1 MSKQLGFTLA
11 ACTLLAL
18 SLCHA
23 QTGPIVSPR
32 VVELTADRDSRY
44 RWQGKVSPTIEAL
57 SGEPLILR
65 ITASRAKQVARDGSV
80 HGLVLLNQNLDAV
93 PGWRFY
99 LHPGVQELAVKA
111 PDEPGRYTAVC
122 TVICS
127 DMHDGM
133 TFTLIVT
140 AGQRKLPRSR

>member
-1 MSKQLGFTLA
+1 MNKHLGFTLA
-11 ACTLLAL
+11 AFTLVAL

-23 QTGPIVSPR
+23 QAGPSVSPR
-32 VVELTADRDSRY
+32 VIELTADHDSRY
-44 RWQGKVSPTIEAL
+44 RSQGKVSPTIEAMP
-57 SGEPLILR
+57 GEALILR

-99 LHPGVQELAVKA
+99 LRPGVQELAVKA
-111 PDEPGRYTAVC
+111 PDQPGRYTAVC

-133 TFTLIVT
+133 TFTLVVT
-140 AGQRKLPRSR
+140 AGQRKMAKE

>member
-1 MSKQLGFTLA
+1 MSKHLGFTLA
-11 ACTLLAL
+11 AFTLVAL

-32 VVELTADRDSRY
+32 VIELTADHDSRY
-44 RWQGKVSPTIEAL
+44 RSQGKASPTIEAMP
-57 SGEPLILR
+57 GEHLILR

-99 LHPGVQELAVKA
+99 LRPGVQELAVKA
-111 PDEPGRYTAVC
+111 PDQPGRYTAVC

-133 TFTLIVT
+133 TFTLVVT
-140 AGQRKLPRSR
+140 AGQRKMAKE

>member
-1 MSKQLGFTLA
+1 MSKHLGFTLA
-11 ACTLLAL
+11 ACALLAL

-23 QTGPIVSPR
+23 QPGPIVSPR
-32 VVELTADRDSRY
+32 VIELTADHDSRY
-44 RWQGKVSPTIEAL
+44 RSQGKISPTIEAMP
-57 SGEPLILR
+57 GEPLILR

-99 LHPGVQELAVKA
+99 LHPGEQELAVKA
-111 PDEPGRYTAVC
+111 PDQPGRYTAVC

-140 AGQRKLPRSR
+140 AGQGKIAKE

>member
-1 MSKQLGFTLA
+1 MSKGLGFTLA

-18 SLCHA
+18 SVCQA
-23 QTGPIVSPR
+23 QSGPIVSPR
-32 VVELTADRDSRY
+32 VIELSADHDSRY
-44 RWQGKVSPTIEAL
+44 RWEGKVAPTIEVL
-57 SGEPLILR
+57 PREPLILS

-80 HGLVLLNQNLDAV
+80 HGLVLLNGNLDAV

-99 LHPGVQELAVKA
+99 FHPGVQELAVTA
-111 PDEPGRYTAVC
+111 PDQPGRYTALC

-133 TFTLIVT
+133 KFTLIVT
-140 AGQRKLPRSR
+140 AGPGKIAKE

>member
-1 MSKQLGFTLA
+1 MSKHLGFTLA

-23 QTGPIVSPR
+23 QPGPIVSPR
-32 VVELTADRDSRY
+32 VIELTADRDSRY
-44 RWQGKVSPTIEAL
+44 RSQGKVSPTIEAMP
-57 SGEPLILR
+57 GEPLILR

-111 PDEPGRYTAVC
+111 PDQPGRYTAMC

-133 TFTLIVT
+133 TFSLVVT
-140 AGQRKLPRSR
+140 AGQRKVAKE

>member
-1 MSKQLGFTLA
+1 MSKHSGLTLA

-23 QTGPIVSPR
+23 QSGPIVSPR
-32 VVELTADRDSRY
+32 VIELTADHDSRY
-44 RWQGKVSPTIEAL
+44 RSQGKVSPTIEAMP
-57 SGEPLILR
+57 GEALILR

-111 PDEPGRYTAVC
+111 PDQPGRYTAVC

-133 TFTLIVT
+133 TFSLVVT
-140 AGQRKLPRSR
+140 AGPRKIAKE

>member
-1 MSKQLGFTLA
+1 MSKHLGFSRA

-23 QTGPIVSPR
+23 QPGPTVSPR
-32 VVELTADRDSRY
+32 VIELTADHDSRY
-44 RWQGKVSPTIEAL
+44 RSGGKVSPTIQAM

-65 ITASRAKQVARDGSV
+65 ITASRAKEVARDGSV
-80 HGLVLLNQNLDAV
+80 HGLALLNQNLDAV

-99 LHPGVQELAVKA
+99 LHPGVQELAVAA
-111 PDEPGRYTAVC
+111 PNQPGRYTAVC

-133 TFTLIVT
+133 KFTLIVT
-140 AGQRKLPRSR
+140 AGQSELPRSR

>member
-1 MSKQLGFTLA
+1 MSKHLGFTLA
-11 ACTLLAL
+11 TCSLLAL

-23 QTGPIVSPR
+23 QSGPMVSPR
-32 VVELTADRDSRY
+32 VIELTADRDSRY
-44 RWQGKVSPTIEAL
+44 RSQGKVSPTIEAMP
-57 SGEPLILR
+57 GEPLILR

-111 PDEPGRYTAVC
+111 PDQPGRYTAVC

-133 TFTLIVT
+133 TFSLVVT
-140 AGQRKLPRSR
+140 AGPRKIAKE

>member
-1 MSKQLGFTLA
+1 MKKHLGFTLVA
-11 ACTLLAL
+11 FTLVAL

-23 QTGPIVSPR
+23 QPGPIVSPR
-32 VVELTADRDSRY
+32 IIELTADRDSRY
-44 RWQGKVSPTIEAL
+44 RSQGKVSPTIEAMP
-57 SGEPLILR
+57 GEPLILR

-111 PDEPGRYTAVC
+111 PDQPGRYTAVC

-133 TFTLIVT
+133 TFTLVVT
-140 AGQRKLPRSR
+140 AGQRKLAKE

>member
-1 MSKQLGFTLA
+1 MSKHLGFTLA
-11 ACTLLAL
+11 AFTLVAL

-23 QTGPIVSPR
+23 QAGPIVSPR
-32 VVELTADRDSRY
+32 VIELSADHDSRY
-44 RWQGKVSPTIEAL
+44 RLQGKVSPTIEAMP
-57 SGEPLILR
+57 GEPLILR

-99 LHPGVQELAVKA
+99 LHPGVQKLAVKA
-111 PDEPGRYTAVC
+111 PDQPGRYTAVC

-140 AGQRKLPRSR
+140 ASSANLPRSR